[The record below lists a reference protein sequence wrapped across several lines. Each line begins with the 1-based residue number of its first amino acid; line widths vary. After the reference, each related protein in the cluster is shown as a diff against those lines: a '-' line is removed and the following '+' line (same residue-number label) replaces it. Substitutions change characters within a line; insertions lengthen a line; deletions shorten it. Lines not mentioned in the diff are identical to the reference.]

1 LQLVGWREEAAAM
14 SPTVVA
20 TLVELAQVAIALG
33 CSYVLISVLKSAAVI
48 KQKGIQLGGAAAIFV
63 VVLVLLNRY
72 LPSIQAGLVQEA
84 TAAPQPVVVGNKSG
98 DNQALSVDV
107 ALSPATQLVT
117 ARELSA
123 LDRNKFVVDDGLQV
137 AVQKPIGGTWQTG
150 PTDSFATISLLDVPQ
165 MSASANLI
173 GSMMFD
179 SSLKEKIFGVWRAAG
194 TEITIEADSEVNA
207 LPFAFNM
214 FDDPAFVKMAV
225 RSQPQFMRNF
235 GLSAAGD
242 DNKIDDAKLDK
253 IATVLGPQIAKATG
267 DSIKAKFPIKKM
279 IFDGVFVTFVD
290 ADMLGGKGMIVKLQ
304 PASTLL
310 DRAMMWGLR
319 GYTVKN
325 LYVNQ
330 DLKVASYN
338 TGVDLSGVL
347 INGHK
352 GDIRINNVG
361 FIVTGPQRAILVNLI
376 YLSTDGIEIFQQLQN
391 EFNSLRFTG

>member
-1 LQLVGWREEAAAM
+1 
-14 SPTVVA
+14 
-20 TLVELAQVAIALG
+20 
-33 CSYVLISVLKSAAVI
+33 
-48 KQKGIQLGGAAAIFV
+48 
-63 VVLVLLNRY
+63 
-72 LPSIQAGLVQEA
+72 
-84 TAAPQPVVVGNKSG
+84 
-98 DNQALSVDV
+98 
-107 ALSPATQLVT
+107 
-117 ARELSA
+117 
-123 LDRNKFVVDDGLQV
+123 
-137 AVQKPIGGTWQTG
+137 
-150 PTDSFATISLLDVPQ
+150 
-165 MSASANLI
+165 
-173 GSMMFD
+173 
-179 SSLKEKIFGVWRAAG
+179 
-194 TEITIEADSEVNA
+194 
-207 LPFAFNM
+207 
-214 FDDPAFVKMAV
+214 
-225 RSQPQFMRNF
+225 
-235 GLSAAGD
+235 
-242 DNKIDDAKLDK
+242 
-253 IATVLGPQIAKATG
+253 LGPQIAKATG

-290 ADMLGGKGMIVKLQ
+290 ADMLGKGMIVKVQ

-361 FIVTGPQRAILVNLI
+361 FIVTGSQRAILVNLI